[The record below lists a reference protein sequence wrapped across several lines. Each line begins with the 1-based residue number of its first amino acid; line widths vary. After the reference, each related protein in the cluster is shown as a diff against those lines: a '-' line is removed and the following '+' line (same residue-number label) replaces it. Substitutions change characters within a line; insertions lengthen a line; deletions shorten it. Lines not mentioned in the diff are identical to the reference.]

1 MQLYSALPLV
11 RARQIAADTAALAG
25 IVVSVLVGIAVA
37 ALIRPLGDLGRSM
50 EESGTRLSGSM
61 TDAADALGRLPLVGD
76 AARGPFEDASGIGSG
91 LVQAGRDQ
99 QSLVGTIALVLGLL
113 VALCRSRSSC
123 GTGCCDASPSC
134 GARPSPARSPRR
146 PAAPSCSRCGPSRPG
161 SPRRS

>member
-50 EESGTRLSGSM
+50 ERSGTQLSGSM

-91 LVQAGRDQ
+91 L
-99 QSLVGTIALVLGLL
+99 
-113 VALCRSRSSC
+113 
-123 GTGCCDASPSC
+123 
-134 GARPSPARSPRR
+134 
-146 PAAPSCSRCGPSRPG
+146 
-161 SPRRS
+161 